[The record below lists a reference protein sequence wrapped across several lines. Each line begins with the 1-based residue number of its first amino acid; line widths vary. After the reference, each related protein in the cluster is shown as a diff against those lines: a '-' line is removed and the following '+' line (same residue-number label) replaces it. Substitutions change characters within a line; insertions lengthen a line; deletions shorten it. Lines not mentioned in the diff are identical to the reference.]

1 LLLAAAVLAGCSSPP
16 KTNFYTLSP
25 AASAPARADAKVP
38 YSVAI
43 GPVGVPESLDRPQ
56 MVVRTGANQVSIA
69 EFERWA
75 GPLKSEIALAIAENL
90 KPLLGGAS
98 VFTYPQGVN
107 ADVNVSL
114 DVQRFESVL
123 GEAATV
129 EVLWQVR
136 ALKGAPTSGRS
147 TVREAA
153 GGPGYEAL
161 VAAYARALAAVSRD
175 IAAAIRSAVQLS
187 SGRSCIHESSSV

>member
-1 LLLAAAVLAGCSSPP
+1 LLLTAAVLAACSSPP

-43 GPVGVPESLDRPQ
+43 GPVRVPESLDRPQ
-56 MVVRTGANQVSIA
+56 MVVRAGANQLTIA

-90 KPLLGGAS
+90 KSLLGDAG
-98 VFTYPQGVN
+98 VFTYPQGEG
-107 ADVNVSL
+107 ADVNVSV
-114 DVQRFESVL
+114 DVQRFDSVL

-129 EVLWQVR
+129 ELLWQVR
-136 ALKGAPTSGRS
+136 SAKGVPKSGRS
-147 TVREAA
+147 LVREAA
-153 GGPGYEAL
+153 GGPGYDAL
-161 VAAYARALAAVSRD
+161 VAAHGRALATVSGD
-175 IAAAIRSAVQLS
+175 IVTAIRAA
-187 SGRSCIHESSSV
+187 RTP

>member
-1 LLLAAAVLAGCSSPP
+1 MTRTSAWTALLLAVAALAACSSPP

-25 AASAPARADAKVP
+25 AALAPARADAKLP

-43 GPVGVPESLDRPQ
+43 GAVAVPDSLDRPQ
-56 MVVRTGANQVSIA
+56 IVVRSGANQVTIA

-75 GPLKSEIALAIAENL
+75 GPLKSEIALALAENL
-90 KPLLGGAS
+90 RPLLGGAS
-98 VFTYPQGVN
+98 VYIYPQGAN
-107 ADVNVSL
+107 ADVNLSV

-136 ALKGAPTSGRS
+136 PVKGAPKSGRS
-147 TVREAA
+147 MMRVAA
-153 GGPGYEAL
+153 DGAGYEAV
-161 VAAYARALAAVSRD
+161 VAAHGRALAAVARD
-175 IAAAIRSAVQLS
+175 IAAAIRSAS
-187 SGRSCIHESSSV
+187 TP

>member
-1 LLLAAAVLAGCSSPP
+1 MTRTSAWTALLLAVAALAACSSPP

-43 GPVGVPESLDRPQ
+43 GAVRVPESLDRPQ
-56 MVVRTGANQVSIA
+56 MVVRTGANQLTIA

-75 GPLKSEIALAIAENL
+75 GPLKSEVALAIAGNL
-90 KPLLGGAS
+90 KTLLGGAG
-98 VFTYPQGVN
+98 VFTYPQGEG
-107 ADVNVSL
+107 ADVNLSV
-114 DVQRFESVL
+114 DVQRFDSVL

-136 ALKGAPTSGRS
+136 PAKGAPISGRS
-147 TVREAA
+147 MMREAA
-153 GGPGYEAL
+153 DGAGYDAV
-161 VAAYARALAAVSRD
+161 VAAHGRAFAAVSRD
-175 IAAAIRSAVQLS
+175 IAAAIRAA
-187 SGRSCIHESSSV
+187 RTP

>member
-1 LLLAAAVLAGCSSPP
+1 VTRTSAGTAWLLAAAMLAGCSSPP
-16 KTNFYTLSP
+16 KTNFYTLNS
-25 AASAPARADAKVP
+25 AASAPARADAGAP

-43 GPVGVPESLDRPQ
+43 GPVGIPESLDRPQ
-56 MVVRTGANQVSIA
+56 MVTRTGANQLTVA

-98 VFTYPQGVN
+98 VFTYPQGTD
-107 ADVNVSL
+107 ADVKVSV
-114 DVQRFESVL
+114 DVQRFDSAL

-136 ALKGAPTSGRS
+136 PAKGAARSGRS
-147 TVREAA
+147 LVREAT
-153 GGPGYEAL
+153 GGPGYDAL
-161 VAAYARALAAVSRD
+161 VAAHGRALAAVSRD
-175 IAAAIRSAVQLS
+175 IAGAIRAA
-187 SGRSCIHESSSV
+187 RAP

>member
-1 LLLAAAVLAGCSSPP
+1 MTRTSALPALLLAALVLAGCSSPP

-25 AASAPARADAKVP
+25 AASASARADAKVP

-43 GPVGVPESLDRPQ
+43 GPVGVPDSLDRPQ
-56 MVVRTGANQVSIA
+56 MVVRAGANQVTIA

-75 GPLKSEIALAIAENL
+75 GPLKSEIALALAENL

-98 VFTYPQGVN
+98 VFTYPQGLD
-107 ADVNVSL
+107 ADVTVSV

-129 EVLWQVR
+129 EVAWQVR
-136 ALKGAPTSGRS
+136 PVKGAPRSGRS
-147 TVREAA
+147 VVREAA
-153 GGPGYEAL
+153 GGAGYDAV
-161 VAAYARALAAVSRD
+161 VAAHGRALAAVSRD
-175 IAAAIRSAVQLS
+175 IAAAIRAA
-187 SGRSCIHESSSV
+187 RTP

>member
-1 LLLAAAVLAGCSSPP
+1 MTRTSAWTALLLAAALAGCSSPP
-16 KTNFYTLSP
+16 KTNFYTLS
-25 AASAPARADAKVP
+25 AAAAPARADATVP

-56 MVVRTGANQVSIA
+56 MVMRTGANQVTLA

-75 GPLKSEIALAIAENL
+75 GPLRSEIALAIAENL

-98 VFTYPQGVN
+98 VVTYPQGMD
-107 ADVNVSL
+107 ADVTVSV

-129 EVLWQVR
+129 DVLWQVR
-136 ALKGAPTSGRS
+136 PVKGAPKSGR
-147 TVREAA
+147 TVAREAA
-153 GGPGYEAL
+153 GGAGYDAV
-161 VAAYARALAAVSRD
+161 VAAHGRALAAVSRD
-175 IAAAIRSAVQLS
+175 IAAAIRAA
-187 SGRSCIHESSSV
+187 RTP

>member
-1 LLLAAAVLAGCSSPP
+1 VTRIPAWTVLLLAAATLAGCSSPP

-25 AASAPARADAKVP
+25 AASAPTRADAKVP

-43 GPVGVPESLDRPQ
+43 GPVGIPDSLDRPQ
-56 MVVRTGANQVSIA
+56 LVMRAGANQVTVA

-98 VFTYPQGVN
+98 VFTYPQGVD
-107 ADVNVSL
+107 ADVNVSV
-114 DVQRFESVL
+114 DVQRFESAL

-136 ALKGAPTSGRS
+136 SGKGAPRSGRS
-147 TVREAA
+147 VMREAA
-153 GGPGYEAL
+153 DGAGYDSV
-161 VAAYARALAAVSRD
+161 VAAHGRALAAVSRD
-175 IAAAIRSAVQLS
+175 IAAAIRAA
-187 SGRSCIHESSSV
+187 RAP

>member
-1 LLLAAAVLAGCSSPP
+1 VTRTTAWTVSLLAAATLAACSSPP
-16 KTNFYTLSP
+16 KTNFYTLSS
-25 AASAPARADAKVP
+25 AASAPAGADARAP

-43 GPVGVPESLDRPQ
+43 GPVGIPESLDRPQ
-56 MVVRTGANQVSIA
+56 MVTRTGANQLTLA

-98 VFTYPQGVN
+98 VFTYPQGLG
-107 ADVNVSL
+107 ADVNVSV
-114 DVQRFESVL
+114 DVQRFDSAL

-136 ALKGAPTSGRS
+136 TAKGAPKSGRS
-147 TVREAA
+147 LVREAA
-153 GGPGYEAL
+153 GGPGYDAL
-161 VAAYARALAAVSRD
+161 VAAHGRALATVSGD
-175 IAAAIRSAVQLS
+175 IATAIRAA
-187 SGRSCIHESSSV
+187 RTP

>member
-1 LLLAAAVLAGCSSPP
+1 VTRTSAWTALLLAAATLAGCSSPP

-25 AASAPARADAKVP
+25 AAASAPARADAKVP

-56 MVVRTGANQVSIA
+56 MVTRTGANQVSVA

-75 GPLKSEIALAIAENL
+75 GPLKNEIALAIAENL

-107 ADVNVSL
+107 ADVNVSV
-114 DVQRFESVL
+114 DVQRFDSVL

-136 ALKGAPTSGRS
+136 TVKGAPRSGRS
-147 TVREAA
+147 MVREAA
-153 GGPGYEAL
+153 GGAGYDAL
-161 VAAYARALAAVSRD
+161 VAAHARALAAASRD
-175 IAAAIRSAVQLS
+175 IAAAIQAARTP
-187 SGRSCIHESSSV
+187 